1 MDAHNRTR
9 TIRARFSRGS
19 EVTKTRLRNFSLQVC
34 TNSKSGPVQF
44 CSIERPEPTLA
55 VGSGRG
61 QAVERRNKRP
71 QRGVYR
77 LTLMEPVMSAFML
90 YVFGFFV
97 LLGGL
102 GYAAYLLHV
111 PQTWIIVGALVLIGM
126 GVMSAVARTKQRDP
140 PQDAPKA

>member
-1 MDAHNRTR
+1 MTLQVTDQISINTEFRFAVCSLTLTSAQPKRFSSKIESIIAAFFRHS
-9 TIRARFSRGS
+9 RARTAEERERKSHSAG
-19 EVTKTRLRNFSLQVC
+19 LRW
-34 TNSKSGPVQF
+34 
-44 CSIERPEPTLA
+44 R
-55 VGSGRG
+55 
-61 QAVERRNKRP
+61 
-71 QRGVYR
+71 
-77 LTLMEPVMSAFML
+77 LMEPVMSAFML